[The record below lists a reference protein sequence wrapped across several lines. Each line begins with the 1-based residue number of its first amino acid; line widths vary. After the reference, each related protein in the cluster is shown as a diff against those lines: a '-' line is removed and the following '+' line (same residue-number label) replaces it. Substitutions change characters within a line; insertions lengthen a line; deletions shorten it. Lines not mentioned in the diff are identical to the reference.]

1 MTPDRLHE
9 RLFDLHE
16 DLEAITGNL
25 PAIAANW
32 TIIAGKL
39 ADLAQ
44 ELKEAIPG
52 QDYQVFRLLGAHVFG
67 VLEGSVQV
75 LDLVC
80 NSDFDSET
88 LNVIRLVDCAIAGLT
103 HTLERHFLFD
113 PETEV
118 PAHD

>member
-9 RLFDLHE
+9 RLFDLHG
-16 DLEAITGNL
+16 DLGAIIDNL
-25 PAIAANW
+25 PAIATYW
-32 TIIAGKL
+32 TTVAGKM

-44 ELKEAIPG
+44 EVREAIPG
-52 QDYQVFRLLGAHVFG
+52 QDYQVFRLFAAHAFG

-88 LNVIRLVDCAIAGLT
+88 LNVIRLVDCAIAGLV
-103 HTLERHFLFD
+103 HTLERCFLFD

>member
-9 RLFDLHE
+9 RLFDLRE
-16 DLEAITGNL
+16 DLDAITGNL

-32 TIIAGKL
+32 TIIAGKM

-44 ELKEAIPG
+44 EVKEAIPG
-52 QDYQVFRLLGAHVFG
+52 EDFRVFRLFAAHVFG

-80 NSDFDSET
+80 NSDDESEV
-88 LNVIRLVDCAIAGLT
+88 LNVIRLVDCAIAGLV
-103 HTLERHFLFD
+103 HTLERCFLFD
-113 PETEV
+113 QDRGTRE
-118 PAHD
+118 